1 MFIPKFIIPDLRTN
15 HAGETGAVYIYK
27 GILTVTKDPELIN
40 FSKRHLKTEESH
52 LDLINKIIPED
63 KKSKILIIWKFM
75 GFLTGF
81 LPALFGTRFVF
92 ATIYYV
98 ETFVEKHYKRQIL
111 SISNNKSYTELKSLL
126 EKLKNDE
133 ENHKEE
139 ALYKIKKFNLFIK
152 IWGKIVDNGS
162 KIAVLISYKI

>member
-1 MFIPKFIIPDLRTN
+1 M
-15 HAGETGAVYIYK
+15 E
-27 GILTVTKDPELIN
+27 
-40 FSKRHLKTEESH
+40 
-52 LDLINKIIPED
+52 
-63 KKSKILIIWKFM
+63 ILIIWKFM

-126 EKLKNDE
+126 EKLKN
-133 ENHKEE
+133 
-139 ALYKIKKFNLFIK
+139 ASRGSFLFK
-152 IWGKIVDNGS
+152 
-162 KIAVLISYKI
+162 